1 VLGSYGRAFLIE
13 SNFLPSSYVAVV
25 ATNGPGSLNNAVGV
39 RQHPIT
45 AYQGLRQIPGNG
57 QYPIVESLSQRSF
70 GVGVRHRS
78 AAVCIKVGTESY
90 TVPPA
95 AAIPV

>member
-1 VLGSYGRAFLIE
+1 
-13 SNFLPSSYVAVV
+13 
-25 ATNGPGSLNNAVGV
+25 
-39 RQHPIT
+39 
-45 AYQGLRQIPGNG
+45 LRQIPGNG
-57 QYPIVESLSQRSF
+57 QYPIVESFSQRSF

-78 AAVCIKVGTESY
+78 AAMCIKVGTESY